1 MFQPQKRPLS
11 PSIKAVSI
19 KASPAKEVVN
29 KFYQNF
35 SCPKCHANISF
46 HGFVPLTKFQII
58 YARAALARVRGVR
71 LTHQFL
77 EKGSRSRQFLGI
89 YI

>member
-46 HGFVPLTKFQII
+46 HGFVPFTKFQI
-58 YARAALARVRGVR
+58 RKFCTNFVNFKKPTLV
-71 LTHQFL
+71 F
-77 EKGSRSRQFLGI
+77 
-89 YI
+89 